1 MDVTR
6 YAAVI
11 ERGTDGYGVF
21 FPDLPG
27 CTSGGDDLEQAITHA
42 GEALTLHLAGM
53 VEDGEAFPNPTPFDK
68 LVIDPAC
75 DTYAIALI
83 EARQPSRK
91 VRINVMMDAKLLE
104 EIDAVASNRSLFLS
118 KAARGALVTA

>member
-1 MDVTR
+1 MEVMR
-6 YAAVI
+6 YAAII

-27 CTSGGDDLEQAITHA
+27 CTSGGDDLEQAITNA
-42 GEALTLHLAGM
+42 GEALALHVAGI
-53 VEDGEAFPNPTPFDK
+53 VEDGEGFPIPTPFDK
-68 LVIDPAC
+68 LVIEPDV
-75 DTYAIALI
+75 DMRAIALI

-118 KAARGALVTA
+118 EAARGALVAV